1 MEDFKQNMLSL
12 GTGQMEY
19 GGHIPKAK
27 YGMVDPPLVN
37 TKSLLDSISRE
48 EMHKMNR
55 LLSMTEGLEEIDQD
69 YTPNSNLIEDD
80 EQYRDT
86 KAAELRKLMFPAQGL
101 SRGEGWEERDQQHRI
116 NIGTLQGK
124 PLSLTRKDYKMIMG
138 SKKEGQEEID
148 QSMFKKYGG
157 YIPKALYGLTEDP
170 DENPYDKGTQEWTEW
185 EGDSTTD
192 SGGDPAKG
200 TQNWATQNTGGTG
213 ACSGGI
219 TTGTT
224 TVKKE
229 ERKPLLGDWGENM
242 LGDLL
247 KYGPTIYNLG
257 RGALDKT
264 TKFPFQGNPYAEQV
278 KKKAEESEKLMNPDS
293 LMNENR
299 KYLNYLKYIAKTKG
313 NPSSYMAT
321 IQSGLT
327 KTEEANR
334 NAVLGAKD
342 KLAGIKGKNLRSLMA
357 LGEYDRKET
366 LGNKQLTLKAE
377 EMQNKMVKAGLTGA
391 SKLRFNEE
399 LMDAFER
406 RDNYKVR
413 ILDKWLN
420 DPSGKGLNELIDSLI

>member
-1 MEDFKQNMLSL
+1 MYNTQKTKRKAKQKKQNPADVVKKIDAKIAQYERIAKQDPYGPGKRTAEQEIGKLLQDKQTIQAYNEQAQKDLQKKKAFEFMEEFKQNMLSL
-12 GTGQMEY
+12 GTGQME
-19 GGHIPKAK
+19 
-27 YGMVDPPLVN
+27 
-37 TKSLLDSISRE
+37 
-48 EMHKMNR
+48 
-55 LLSMTEGLEEIDQD
+55 
-69 YTPNSNLIEDD
+69 
-80 EQYRDT
+80 
-86 KAAELRKLMFPAQGL
+86 
-101 SRGEGWEERDQQHRI
+101 
-116 NIGTLQGK
+116 
-124 PLSLTRKDYKMIMG
+124 
-138 SKKEGQEEID
+138 
-148 QSMFKKYGG
+148 YGG

-213 ACSGGI
+213 AGSGGI

-224 TVKKE
+224 TVK
-229 ERKPLLGDWGENM
+229 RKPLLGDWGENM

-313 NPSSYMAT
+313 NPSSYIPT
-321 IQSGLT
+321 ILSGLT

-334 NAVLGAKD
+334 LAVFTGKE

-366 LGNKQLTLKAE
+366 LGNKELTLKAE

-399 LMDAFER
+399 LMAALAKND
-406 RDNYKVR
+406 DYKVR

-420 DPSGKGLNELIDSLI
+420 DPSGKGLNELIDSLT